1 MNVLIRSG
9 TLLFAVI
16 LIVLA
21 FGAASV
27 NGRACI
33 DAECADLYAE
43 PTNTPAYPGDI
54 IPEYPEPTNTPA
66 YPGDIIPEYPEPTNT
81 PAPPG
86 DGNTVFEFED

>member
-1 MNVLIRSG
+1 MRKTVFLLAIVL
-9 TLLFAVI
+9 TA
-16 LIVLA
+16 LA
-21 FGAASV
+21 FGAASTS
-27 NGRACI
+27 GRACI
-33 DAECADLYAE
+33 DAGCNDLHAE

-54 IPEYPEPTNTPA
+54 IPKFPEPTNTPA